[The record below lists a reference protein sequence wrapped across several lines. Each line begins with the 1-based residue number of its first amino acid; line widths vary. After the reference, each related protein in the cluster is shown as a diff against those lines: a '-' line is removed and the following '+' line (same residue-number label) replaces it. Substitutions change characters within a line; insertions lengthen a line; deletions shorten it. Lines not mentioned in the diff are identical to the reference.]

1 VLVRERHEPAGRRR
15 LDGVLTRPRVLWI
28 SPAGT
33 EPVDDFAR
41 RIRGDADVTLLG
53 LRVWGL
59 APGDGYDMGVEVAAA
74 AEAAGSGSVH
84 LAGFSAGATV
94 ALAAALALGDSVR
107 SVALLEPAFIGDD
120 DWDPA
125 EPEWRGAI
133 ASLRAAAGPEQAEA
147 FRVMLMAPG
156 EPAPPSRRPVAWDF
170 RDDLLGT
177 MLSGHTG
184 FESSDL
190 ARIGAPVLLV
200 RGGRS
205 AARFGL
211 VGRRLAEVCPD
222 FRECVFPDLNHFAPP
237 FREEPEPLAK
247 LLRGFWLAA

>member
-1 VLVRERHEPAGRRR
+1 
-15 LDGVLTRPRVLWI
+15 VLWI
-28 SPAGT
+28 NPAGT
-33 EPVDDFAR
+33 EPVEPFAE
-41 RIRGDADVTLLG
+41 RIRGGVDVTLLS
-53 LRVWGL
+53 LRVWGI
-59 APGDGYDMGVEVAAA
+59 APGDGYDMGVEVAPV
-74 AEAAGSGSVH
+74 AEAAGAGPVH

-94 ALAAALALGDSVR
+94 ALAAALAIGESVR
-107 SVALLEPAFIGDD
+107 SLALLEPAFIGDD

-125 EPEWRGAI
+125 EAEWRTAI
-133 ASLRAAAGPEQAEA
+133 ASLRAADGPEQAAA
-147 FRVMLMAPG
+147 FRDMQMAPG
-156 EPAPPSRRPVAWDF
+156 EAAPPSRRPVAWDF

-190 ARIGAPVLLV
+190 ARIGVPVVLV

-222 FRECVFPDLNHFAPP
+222 FRESVFPELHHFAPP
-237 FREEPEPLAK
+237 FRDDPGQLADV
-247 LLRGFWLAA
+247 LRSFWLAA

>member
-1 VLVRERHEPAGRRR
+1 MEA
-15 LDGVLTRPRVLWI
+15 
-28 SPAGT
+28 
-33 EPVDDFAR
+33 FAE
-41 RIRGDADVTLLG
+41 RIRGDVDVTLLG

-59 APGDGYDMGVEVAAA
+59 APGDGYDMGVEVAAV
-74 AEAAGSGSVH
+74 AEAAPSRAVH

-107 SVALLEPAFIGDD
+107 SVVVLEPAFIGDD

-125 EPEWRGAI
+125 EPEWRGAF

-147 FRVMLMAPG
+147 FRDMLMAPG

-170 RDDLLGT
+170 RDDLLAA
-177 MLSGHTG
+177 MLSADTG
-184 FESSDL
+184 FESADL
-190 ARIGAPVLLV
+190 GRIGVPVVLV

-205 AARFGL
+205 AGRFGL

-222 FRECVFPDLNHFAPP
+222 FRESLFPDLHHFAPP
-237 FREEPEPLAK
+237 FREQPEQLGK
-247 LLRGFWLAA
+247 LLIGFWRAA